1 LKVLGIIAVILLVIA
16 VLGWLAVRGP
26 DIPYATLDA
35 KYADSASHF
44 VDLPGGYHV
53 HYQDESAQGQGTA
66 PGAAGSGSLPLLVL
80 LHGFGDSYTSWEGW
94 ARELKTRRRIISV
107 DFPGHGLTRAP
118 AGTVL
123 RIDSLAD
130 FVDSFAAALALPK
143 FAVAGNSMG
152 GGVAWQL
159 AVRHPDRIS
168 ALILV
173 DAAGFANDK
182 PPAEVPLAF
191 RILRYPIGRAILRN
205 IDNRFLIRDGLRT
218 DVYDKSLITP
228 AFVDRWAEFQRAP
241 GHRAI
246 LMSVNFGGQPAD
258 LAATLGTIKVP
269 TLILW
274 GDADPLLEPASAH
287 KFAAAIPG
295 SKLITYPQ
303 VGHLPQIE
311 IPARSAAD
319 VGEFLDSIAAAPAP
333 TPPAPS
339 PPAPSP
345 SAPTPS
351 PPAPATPAAATPAA
365 TTPAAL

>member
-1 LKVLGIIAVILLVIA
+1 LKILGIIAAILLVVA
-16 VLGWLAVRGP
+16 VVGWLLLRGP
-26 DIPYATLDA
+26 DIPYATLEA
-35 KYADSASHF
+35 KYTDLASHF

-53 HYQDESAQGQGTA
+53 HYRDEGAVPGTV
-66 PGAAGSGSLPLLVL
+66 GSAGSPVLVL
-80 LHGFGDSYTSWEGW
+80 LHGYGDSYTSWEGW
-94 ARELKTRRRIISV
+94 ARELKTRRRVISV

-123 RIDSLAD
+123 QTDSLAD
-130 FVDSFAAALALPK
+130 FVDSFAAALGLPK

-159 AVRHPDRIS
+159 AVRHPERIN

-182 PPAEVPLAF
+182 PPGEVPLAF
-191 RILRYPIGRAILRN
+191 RILRYPIGRAFLRN
-205 IDNRFLIRDGLRT
+205 IDNRFLIREGLKT

-228 AFVDRWAEFQRAP
+228 AVVDRWAEFQRAP

-246 LMSVNFGGQPAD
+246 LMSVNLGGQPPD
-258 LAATLGTIKVP
+258 LAAMLGTIKVP

-274 GDADPLLEPASAH
+274 GDADLLLEPASAR

-311 IPARSAAD
+311 IPARSAAA
-319 VGEFLDSIAAAPAP
+319 VAEFLDSVSAAPGSPASGSPAAAAPA
-333 TPPAPS
+333 
-339 PPAPSP
+339 
-345 SAPTPS
+345 
-351 PPAPATPAAATPAA
+351 AAAP
-365 TTPAAL
+365 